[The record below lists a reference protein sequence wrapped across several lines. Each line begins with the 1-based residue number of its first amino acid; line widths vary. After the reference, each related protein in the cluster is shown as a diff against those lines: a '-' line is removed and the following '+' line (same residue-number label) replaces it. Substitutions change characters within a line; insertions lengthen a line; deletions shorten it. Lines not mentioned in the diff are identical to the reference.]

1 MPKNWSAKSDH
12 VPEWQ
17 AKDGCGFKLEMFLR
31 KFCYLGQSFISIA
44 RLVLELWKIL
54 FRRRGEGLP
63 PCTLERLT
71 DFMSLISLYTPLKHQ
86 KTSGFIINK
95 SVTRYALQ
103 INATGF
109 YMLVS
114 LVLLKAHSQVWENF
128 WQLTAL

>member
-1 MPKNWSAKSDH
+1 MLPGTKFHLNSSSGSGVMKNF
-12 VPEWQ
+12 VQEE
-17 AKDGCGFKLEMFLR
+17 GGGF
-31 KFCYLGQSFISIA
+31 I
-44 RLVLELWKIL
+44 
-54 FRRRGEGLP
+54 P

-114 LVLLKAHSQVWENF
+114 LVLLKAHSQV
-128 WQLTAL
+128 